1 MAPRAEAKKIK
12 ILKKYFQNRKE
23 LQKLDIKHVLHSP
36 KEEKKI
42 KKVFVMDERID
53 IQITLYIENPL
64 LSKWANRMIFNDCW
78 CSYTLLS
85 LLKKFCHISDG
96 LSST

>member
-1 MAPRAEAKKIK
+1 MPQKVFPKKIKILSFFIKGGLEGQKIK

-53 IQITLYIENPL
+53 IQITLYID
-64 LSKWANRMIFNDCW
+64 K
-78 CSYTLLS
+78 
-85 LLKKFCHISDG
+85 
-96 LSST
+96 